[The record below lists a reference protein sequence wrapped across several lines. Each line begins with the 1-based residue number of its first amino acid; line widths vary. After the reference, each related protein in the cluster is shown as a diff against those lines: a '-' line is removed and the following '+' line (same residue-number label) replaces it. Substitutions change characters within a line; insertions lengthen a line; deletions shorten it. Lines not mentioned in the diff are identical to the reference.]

1 MCYAIP
7 GKVVGIKDNIVTVD
21 YFGEKKKA
29 KNDFYSL
36 ERGEYVYAQGGFV
49 VQKVSIQEA
58 ESILDTWKELFFQ
71 LQKTDLKLAQN
82 PKTLYQR
89 ANYIRNKYLGNAC
102 CIHGI
107 IEFSNY
113 CRCDCLYCGIRKSNS
128 ELLRYRM
135 EPDEI
140 VNGAVEAAKNL
151 GFKALVLQSGEDLW
165 YDDDKLVEIIN
176 KIREKAALLLV
187 LSIGE
192 RDVKTYKKL
201 YKTGARGV
209 LLRFETSNA
218 SLYQKLRPKHKL
230 EDRIELL
237 KKLREVGYLIFTGFL
252 IGLPGQTKEDID
264 NDIKLTA
271 SLGTDMFSFGPFL
284 PHPQTPLGKYPA
296 PSLDAVLS
304 IIANTR
310 LANPEAKIL
319 VTTALETLDKE
330 NGMKFGLLAG
340 GNSLMIN
347 LTPQKYQR
355 LYDIYPDRVGIE
367 EDISRRIDSTIKLL
381 HSLGRAPADLG
392 L

>member
-330 NGMKFGLLAG
+330 NGMKFGLLSG